1 MADTTTEQQEKSWL
15 SEFFDKVKDDLSW
28 LWNKIKEWINN
39 IFWKEIFEVTTQTK
53 KDLKK
58 LEDDILKID
67 DSKLNDNEI
76 NESIEW
82 KIDDKNTILWLLVDK
97 NQDIKNRFNWLN
109 DIWDEGIISQEIE
122 NILLMV
128 KKLSNNDSNSSK
140 WDLTETE
147 LTQIWTFAKKKHDLC
162 ESVLKCEDD
171 NFKNLSDDLKTKKE
185 IINSFNTVLREQ
197 GWDIN
202 KVTVDL
208 IITKLEQEN
217 NNNN

>member
-109 DIWDEGIISQEIE
+109 NIWDEGIISQEIE

>member
-67 DSKLNDNEI
+67 DSKLKDNEI

-109 DIWDEGIISQEIE
+109 DIWDEGTISREIE

-162 ESVLKCEDD
+162 ENVLSSNNDK
-171 NFKNLSDDLKTKKE
+171 FKNLPDNLKTKKE
-185 IINSFNTVLREQ
+185 IINSFNTVLSEQ
-197 GWDIN
+197 GWDID
-202 KVTVDL
+202 KVKEDL
-208 IITKLEQEN
+208 IIEDLQSKQSS
-217 NNNN
+217 